1 MSNLRDYE
9 IWLEIINTLYVC
21 NKITYEDMYFI
32 KGYFSAVMKPNF
44 DSVSPMEFLF
54 ERMKG
59 IKDVENNTE
68 RN

>member
-1 MSNLRDYE
+1 MTTLREYE
-9 IWLEIINTLYVC
+9 IWMEIINTLYTC

-44 DSVSPMEFLF
+44 DKVSPMEFLF

-59 IKDVENNTE
+59 VKYDANNTE
-68 RN
+68 SN